1 MTKVIADK
9 NCTGKT
15 KELIKLSLT
24 TGAPI
29 LALTA
34 TKTNSLKEKSM
45 AYFGEDVKVITL
57 DEARNYSGSI
67 LIDDLDETISA
78 ILQQALNNKS
88 VDVSAVV
95 VNI

>member
-15 KELIKLSLT
+15 KELIKLSLAT
-24 TGAPI
+24 DTPI

-34 TKTNSLKEKSM
+34 TKTNSLKEKSV

-57 DEARNYSGSI
+57 DEARSYSGSI

-88 VDVSAVV
+88 IDVSAAV

>member
-15 KELIKLSLT
+15 KELIKLSLAT
-24 TGAPI
+24 DAPI

-34 TKTNSLKEKSM
+34 TKTNSLKEKSV

-57 DEARNYSGSI
+57 DEARNHSGSI

>member
-9 NCTGKT
+9 NCAGKT

-24 TGAPI
+24 TDAPI

-34 TKTNSLKEKSM
+34 TKINSLKEKSA
-45 AYFGEDVKVITL
+45 AYFGENVKVITL

-67 LIDDLDETISA
+67 LIDDLDEMISA

-88 VDVSAVV
+88 IDVSAAVV
-95 VNI
+95 TI

>member
-34 TKTNSLKEKSM
+34 TKTNSLKEKGM

-67 LIDDLDETISA
+67 LIDDLDEIISTV
-78 ILQQALNNKS
+78 LQQALNNRF
-88 VDVSAVV
+88 VDVSAAV

>member
-1 MTKVIADK
+1 MTKVIVDK

-45 AYFGEDVKVITL
+45 VYFGEDVKVITL

-67 LIDDLDETISA
+67 LIDDLDETIST

-88 VDVSAVV
+88 IDVSAAV

>member
-15 KELIKLSLT
+15 KELIKLSLAT
-24 TGAPI
+24 DTPI

-34 TKTNSLKEKSM
+34 TKTNSLKEKSV
-45 AYFGEDVKVITL
+45 AYFGEDVRVITL

-88 VDVSAVV
+88 IDVSAAV

>member
-15 KELIKLSLT
+15 KELIKLSLAT
-24 TGAPI
+24 DAPI

-34 TKTNSLKEKSM
+34 TKTNSLKEKSV
-45 AYFGEDVKVITL
+45 AYFGEDVRVITL